1 MITLTTGML
10 DGDPLAEL
18 GPSVGGE
25 LALAEFDQQP
35 LVGMD
40 GDAAAGGRGGT
51 ARPQRAGRAG
61 LGGEAD
67 RAAELERHHDPVG
80 TGQLAT
86 VEVQREGGLGEPWSR
101 AWPVADLPGLAV
113 DRQVVVAV
121 ADQVAGKIGPPS
133 TPAPASAATTGTSV
147 SSRPC

>member
-40 GDAAAGGRGGT
+40 GDAAAGGRGGA

-67 RAAELERHHDPVG
+67 VPPSWNGITIWL
-80 TGQLAT
+80 GQIS
-86 VEVQREGGLGEPWSR
+86 PW
-101 AWPVADLPGLAV
+101 
-113 DRQVVVAV
+113 RQVSATSSTSTQGRAV
-121 ADQVAGKIGPPS
+121 HGKARFVDWIIDRD
-133 TPAPASAATTGTSV
+133 APG
-147 SSRPC
+147 